1 MQQEHRPY
9 IIKYVGSEY
18 QKWYVNHFLRPQ
30 FASLGIDCTFMKP
43 WYVEVNGGPISLG
56 DFANVVATPDCRV
69 RLTVWSNSE
78 EGGRIDLGRY
88 CLICPGVRV
97 SAATEITV
105 GDNCMMAMGAYIT
118 DSDWHDIYDRSM
130 FVGKSEPV
138 RIGNNVWL
146 GDNAIVCKGVTIGDN
161 SIVGARA
168 VVIRDVPPNVI
179 VAGNPATIVRTLDPA
194 KRLIT
199 REEWFTTLE
208 NIPEEVRESE
218 RSRHEGNT
226 VIGWLRSKIFPVR
239 GD

>member
-1 MQQEHRPY
+1 M
-9 IIKYVGSEY
+9 
-18 QKWYVNHFLRPQ
+18 NHFLRPQ
-30 FASLGIDCTFMKP
+30 FEHLGHGCTFMKP

-56 DFANVVATPDCRV
+56 NYANIVATPDNQV

-78 EGGRIDLGRY
+78 EGGRIDIGNY

-105 GDNCMMAMGAYIT
+105 GDNCMMAQGVYLS

-130 FVGKSEPV
+130 FVGQSSPI

-146 GDNAIVCKGVTIGDN
+146 GDNAIVCKGVIIGDN
-161 SIVGARA
+161 SIVGARS

-179 VAGNPATIVRTLDPA
+179 VAGNPAGIVKKLDPS

-199 REEWFTTLE
+199 REEWFSTLD
-208 NIPEEVRESE
+208 NMPDAVRESE
-218 RSRHEGNT
+218 RKRHEGNS
-226 VIGWLRSKIFPVR
+226 VLGWLRSRYFPVK